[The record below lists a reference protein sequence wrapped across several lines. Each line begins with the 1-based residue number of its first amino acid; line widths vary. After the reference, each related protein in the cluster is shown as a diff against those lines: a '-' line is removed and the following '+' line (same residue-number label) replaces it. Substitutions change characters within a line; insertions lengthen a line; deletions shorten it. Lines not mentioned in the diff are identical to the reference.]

1 MIRGKI
7 VELHHKKII
16 AINSLS
22 RVTRKNSDAACGGLY
37 DPFEVQTK
45 LPVPRDTSCL
55 SEPSH
60 AREEGSRF

>member
-45 LPVPRDTSCL
+45 LPVP
-55 SEPSH
+55 
-60 AREEGSRF
+60 